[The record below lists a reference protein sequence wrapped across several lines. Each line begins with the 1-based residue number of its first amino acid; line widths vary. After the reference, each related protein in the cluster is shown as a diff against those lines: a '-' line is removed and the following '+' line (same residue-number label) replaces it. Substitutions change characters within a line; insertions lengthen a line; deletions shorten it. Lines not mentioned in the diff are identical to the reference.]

1 MYTGVDEEKKSFTL
15 MHCWKRLKDEDK
27 WKSKM
32 IELAE
37 QQKQAAKKKQK
48 TNKESTPSNVEA
60 NNNDDLQEIAAPGSQ
75 ERKRPMGQKQAKEAR
90 RGGDDACIVALDK
103 MWEKKE
109 VSDWERDK
117 QRKERY
123 MAAIEVDKAA
133 LEVQKASLELEKK
146 RLSNEEKK
154 VEADLLKEEKEI
166 MLADTSS
173 LDPMQLQWLDIMKKK
188 ILARHTAN

>member
-1 MYTGVDEEKKSFTL
+1 
-15 MHCWKRLKDEDK
+15 
-27 WKSKM
+27 
-32 IELAE
+32 
-37 QQKQAAKKKQK
+37 
-48 TNKESTPSNVEA
+48 
-60 NNNDDLQEIAAPGSQ
+60 
-75 ERKRPMGQKQAKEAR
+75 MGQKQAKEDR

-154 VEADLLKEEKEI
+154 
-166 MLADTSS
+166 S
-173 LDPMQLQWLDIMKKK
+173 
-188 ILARHTAN
+188 